1 MPNAFTILGPS
12 PAPPMVCGEITLC
25 FDSDRTAGELLKI
38 IPLRPTELVSRSE
51 TRYNP
56 IEHRQNPGFW
66 TYKAEK
72 SQSFDTEPLFR
83 QLADMLR
90 RHERAFRQATQEYAP
105 CKMFVRLYA
114 EVQQPG
120 DFPAIRIPPELS
132 GILAAL
138 GATLDVVV
146 EDGSDATCR
155 WIEENAHA

>member
-1 MPNAFTILGPS
+1 MPNNFTILGPS
-12 PAPPMVCGEITLC
+12 PAPPMVWGEITLC
-25 FDSDRTAGELLKI
+25 FDSDRPAGDLPEILPI
-38 IPLRPTELVSRSE
+38 RPAELVSRSE

-56 IEHRQNPGFW
+56 TEHRQNPGFC
-66 TYKAEK
+66 TYKAGK
-72 SQSFDTEPLFR
+72 SQSFDAEPIFR

-90 RHERAFRQATQEYAP
+90 RHEQAFRQAMREYAP
-105 CKMFVRLYA
+105 CEMFVRLYA

-120 DFPAIRIPPELS
+120 NFPAIRIPPELS

-146 EDGSDATCR
+146 EDGSDATSR